1 MIKNLLKEDKN
12 KDIFKIIG
20 VLIVYIIVFS
30 IFRAGLDFQKIIP
43 AKNYEKPKEVVEYN
57 YTIISNNSQ
66 NTIKFNEK
74 KSLIQIL
81 DGFFEKNIET
91 RIIRDGHKIE
101 SIYNS
106 KNISISI
113 NNEKIETSIIK
124 ENVIKENSVIIV
136 NY

>member
-12 KDIFKIIG
+12 KDIFKIIA
-20 VLIVYIIVFS
+20 VLIVYIIVFG

-43 AKNYEKPKEVVEYN
+43 AKNYEKPKEVVEYS
-57 YTIISNNSQ
+57 YTIISNNSPKI
-66 NTIKFNEK
+66 IKFNEK
-74 KSLIQIL
+74 KSLTQIL
-81 DGFFEKNIET
+81 DGFFEKNIEI

-106 KNISISI
+106 KNISVTI
-113 NNEKIETSIIK
+113 NNEKIETSLIRENII
-124 ENVIKENSVIIV
+124 NENSVIVV